1 MFSIVPFPLNQG
13 MHSLSTVRDYPSV
26 CSGNTKRRSRSLES
40 ALKIN
45 PSIADAWV
53 VMSNSCF
60 MLGRLEESARA
71 FDQAY
76 YLDVKDAR
84 TGMVKGLSLLKI
96 GKVDDA
102 IRSFSNVW
110 GILLR

>member
-1 MFSIVPFPLNQG
+1 
-13 MHSLSTVRDYPSV
+13 
-26 CSGNTKRRSRSLES
+26 LEH
-40 ALKIN
+40 ALRIN

-60 MLGRLEESARA
+60 MAGRLEESARA
-71 FDQAY
+71 FDKAY

-84 TGMVKGLSLLKI
+84 TGMVKGLFLLKT
-96 GKVDDA
+96 GKFDEA